1 MSYLEAA
8 GGRSPLSN
16 LYGAEGFQR
25 AIGKLFG
32 RASRRGI
39 PITAYGVKCMLQ
51 FIRRGADREAAPIG
65 DLPLWL
71 SSILRTRGIDTQ
83 EKAQRFLHPELAHL
97 HDPMLMQGMDKAV
110 RIIREA
116 IAAGEKML
124 VYGDYDVDG
133 VCATSILVETLGEMG
148 AQVDFRIPSR
158 HGEGYGLNV
167 EAVREIA
174 KEHKLLITVDCGVT
188 NHEEVKLAQM
198 LGMTVIVT
206 DHHQLADTPSPAD
219 VVLNPL
225 LGDYPFRRLCG
236 AGVALKL
243 TQALQGMEGVCKRI
257 ELAAMATVADIVPLI
272 DENRVIVREGLQR
285 MADSDRP
292 GIKALLMVA
301 GVTPPVSAGQVG
313 FRLAPRINAGG
324 RLEDAAQG
332 VTLLTTRDEMLAE
345 RIASHLEDANSQR
358 QAIET
363 DITQKA
369 MQEIAEKVDFLHDR
383 VIIVMGDEWNHGV
396 IGLAAGRICEKYHFP
411 TIVLSKQGDVAV
423 GSCRSIPGVN
433 IHAMLMLCK
442 DLFIRFGGHEQAA
455 GLTMQAELVPELRR
469 RLNLAIN
476 ENCDLRCY
484 VPTKEYDLALLL
496 AQVNLELIDALAML
510 QPTGYG
516 NPAPV
521 FLSRGAQVQLMR
533 KVGRDQQHLK
543 LSLLDGQSVR
553 DGIAF
558 SMGYMAD
565 EGMEAVDVLFSPE
578 RNEFMGRI
586 TAQLQVQAMRP
597 AEGTAPLPNDD
608 VLFRAVL
615 QEMTTLAANVIE
627 IPAPE
632 VITPAA
638 ARKLMQT
645 GRGVLLI
652 AHEREKAASIL
663 VDGAVDAAL
672 GQVKDDRAFNTVLC
686 APEMDKLRDV
696 WEHIVLLDGDVL
708 PGEAAAIAASCPRA
722 QLHAFEPNPAF
733 MAQLRELALP
743 DEPLRNLYRRLR
755 LGGNT
760 MASQLAQD
768 CGLTIPQVLVGL
780 TAFRQ
785 VKLADVSLEPYAV
798 RLLPPVKCSM
808 DDSPLVHYL
817 RTLAVSN

>member
-1 MSYLEAA
+1 
-8 GGRSPLSN
+8 
-16 LYGAEGFQR
+16 
-25 AIGKLFG
+25 
-32 RASRRGI
+32 
-39 PITAYGVKCMLQ
+39 MLQ
-51 FIRRGADREAAPIG
+51 FIRRGTDREASPIG
-65 DLPLWL
+65 DLPQWL
-71 SSILRTRGIDTQ
+71 SSLLRTRGVDTP
-83 EKAQRFLHPELAHL
+83 EKAERFLHPGLEHL
-97 HDPMLMQGMDKAV
+97 HDPFLMPGMDKAV
-110 RIIREA
+110 RLIRQAIENGDSMII
-116 IAAGEKML
+116 
-124 VYGDYDVDG
+124 YGDYDVDG
-133 VCATSILVETLGEMG
+133 VCATSILMETLGEMG
-148 AQVDFRIPSR
+148 GRVTFRIPSR
-158 HGEGYGLNV
+158 HGEGYGLNC

-243 TQALQGMEGVCKRI
+243 TQALQGMEAVCRRI
-257 ELAAMATVADIVPLI
+257 ELAALATVADIVPLI
-272 DENRVIVREGLQR
+272 DENRVIVREGLQA
-285 MADSDRP
+285 MATTDRP
-292 GIKALLMVA
+292 GIKALLTVS

-358 QAIET
+358 QAIEQ

-369 MQEIAEKVDFLHDR
+369 MQEIAEKIDFRNDR

-411 TIVLSKQGDVAV
+411 TIVLSRQGDVAV

-455 GLTMQAELVPELRR
+455 GLTMQAELVPEMRR
-469 RLNLAIN
+469 RLNMYIN

-484 VPTKEYDLALLL
+484 VPTREYDLSLPL
-496 AQVNLELIDALAML
+496 AQVNLELVEALALL

-543 LSLLDGQSVR
+543 LSLLDGNSVR

-558 SMGYMAD
+558 SMGHLAD
-565 EGMEAVDVLFSPE
+565 EGLDMVDVLFSPE
-578 RNEFMGRI
+578 RNEFMGRV
-586 TAQLQVQAMRP
+586 TAQLQVQAMRA
-597 AEGTAPLPNDD
+597 AEGTAPLPPEE
-608 VLFRAVL
+608 VLFRGVL
-615 QEMTTLAANVIE
+615 QEITTLAANDNR
-627 IPAPE
+627 IPPVE

-638 ARKLMQT
+638 ARKLMHS

-652 AHEREKAASIL
+652 AHEREKAASML
-663 VDGAVDAAL
+663 VDTLADAAL
-672 GQVKDDRAFNTVLC
+672 GQVKDVRAFNTVLC
-686 APEMDKLRDV
+686 APDVDKLRDV
-696 WEHIVLLDGDVL
+696 WEHIILLDGDVL
-708 PGEAAAIAASCPRA
+708 PGESAAIQAKCPRA
-722 QLHAFEPNPAF
+722 QLHAMKPNPLF
-733 MAQLRELALP
+733 IQQLRELAME
-743 DEPLRNLYRRLR
+743 DEPLRDLYRRLR
-755 LGGNT
+755 QGGNT

-768 CGLTIPQVLVGL
+768 CGLTVPQVLVGL
-780 TAFRQ
+780 TAFQQ
-785 VKLADVSLEPYAV
+785 VQLAEVSLEPYAV
-798 RLLPPVKCSM
+798 RLLPPVKCRM
-808 DDSPLVHYL
+808 DDSPVIRYL
-817 RTLAVSN
+817 RSLN

>member
-1 MSYLEAA
+1 
-8 GGRSPLSN
+8 
-16 LYGAEGFQR
+16 
-25 AIGKLFG
+25 
-32 RASRRGI
+32 
-39 PITAYGVKCMLQ
+39 MLQ
-51 FIRRGADREAAPIG
+51 FIKRGADREASPIG

-71 SSILRTRGIDTQ
+71 SSLLRTRGIDTP
-83 EKAQRFLHPELAHL
+83 EKAERFLHPSLEHL
-97 HDPMLMQGMDKAV
+97 HDPFLMQGMGKAV
-110 RIIREA
+110 DIIRRA
-116 IAAGEKML
+116 VAAGERML
-124 VYGDYDVDG
+124 IYGDYDVDG
-133 VCATSILVETLGEMG
+133 VCATSILMETLGEMG

-158 HGEGYGLNV
+158 HGEGYGLNC

-174 KEHKLLITVDCGVT
+174 REHKLLITVDCGVT

-243 TQALQGMEGVCKRI
+243 TQALQGMEGVGKRI
-257 ELAAMATVADIVPLI
+257 ELAALATVADIVPLI
-272 DENRVIVREGLQR
+272 DENRVIVREGLQA
-285 MADSDRP
+285 MANSDRP
-292 GIKALLMVA
+292 GIKALLMVS

-324 RLEDAAQG
+324 RLEDASQG

-358 QAIET
+358 QAIEQ

-369 MQEIAEKVDFLHDR
+369 MQEIAEKIDFRNDR
-383 VIIVMGDEWNHGV
+383 VIIVMGEEWNHGV

-411 TIVLSKQGDVAV
+411 AIVLSRQGEVAV

-433 IHAMLMLCK
+433 IHAMLTLCK

-484 VPTKEYDLALLL
+484 VPTKEYDLSLPLS
-496 AQVNLELIDALAML
+496 QVNLELIDSLSLL

-543 LSLLDGQSVR
+543 LSLLDGNSVR

-558 SMGYMAD
+558 SMGHLAD
-565 EGMEAVDVLFSPE
+565 EGLDMVDVLFSPE

-597 AEGTAPLPNDD
+597 AEGTAPLPGEDA
-608 VLFRAVL
+608 LFRGVL
-615 QEMTTLAANVIE
+615 QEITLLAANCNQ
-627 IPAPE
+627 IPTVAG
-632 VITPAA
+632 ITPAA

-652 AHEREKAASIL
+652 AHERERAASML
-663 VDGAVDAAL
+663 VDTMTDAAL
-672 GQVKDDRAFNTVLC
+672 GRVKDERGFNTVLC
-686 APEMDKLRDV
+686 APEIPKLRDV
-696 WEHIVLLDGDVL
+696 WEHIILLDGEVL
-708 PGEAAAIAASCPRA
+708 PGEAAAIAAQCPRA
-722 QLHAFEPNPAF
+722 QLHAMKPNPAF
-733 MAQLRELALP
+733 QAQLSELALE

-755 LGGNT
+755 AGGNT

-768 CGLTIPQVLVGL
+768 CGLTVPQVLVGL
-780 TAFRQ
+780 TAFSQ
-785 VKLADVSLEPYAV
+785 VKLAEVSLEPYAV
-798 RLLPPVKCSM
+798 RLLPPVKCRM
-808 DDSPLVHYL
+808 DDSPVIHYL
-817 RTLAVSN
+817 RNLTISH